1 MNGLAKLRLF
11 IDLKENLNKGL
22 DAANAKI
29 KKVTGDMQ
37 TKLNNFKSKN
47 IEAFDTITSRV
58 PGVGNAVGLL
68 ANPYTL
74 AITAALGFISVGT
87 KATAM
92 ANRWHEQMAEINVTA
107 ELTKKELGGLSDKIL
122 EIGSRNVAPLEEVP
136 KAFNRIISA
145 GLSVNDS
152 LATLEPTLRAAKA
165 GFTDIETVASAA
177 VSVMM
182 SSGENAT
189 KVYDVLF
196 ETVKE
201 GNAEFRDISQYL
213 PKIIPLARNVGFAL
227 DETAG
232 AYASLTGKLSPEKAA
247 TSMEG
252 IMRALSNNDVV
263 KRFEGLGV
271 QIFDTDTQQV
281 RPILNIIKDIDKQM
295 SGLTDKQRMLK
306 FDQLGLDQMG
316 SLGFSTLIQDVTG
329 LEKAINATVNSQ
341 GALEKAYTDSLTPM
355 ESWKIIQNQIKVE
368 MIKFGEL
375 FLPLV
380 SKAGNAI
387 LSIINYFKNLYRES
401 ALFRD
406 VLNFI
411 GNLFEWAFKIAIIPI
426 KVVINYI
433 KLAWGAIIDVG
444 KALNVWFEKITG
456 LKGGF
461 MSLYTYIRPYLL
473 WIKEAAASI
482 GNILYDIATLNF
494 KGVKDKISNFKLPD
508 IGDIK
513 AKIKVETESEPD
525 GSTSGL
531 PGGTST
537 PDGSFIPTASPID
550 NVRSVSS
557 GSQTKNITINIDSFI
572 KGFTPTHQSV
582 NGMSKDELERCMTEM
597 FMRVVRSAET
607 AM

>member
-22 DAANAKI
+22 DAAHRKI
-29 KKVTGDMQ
+29 SKVTGNLQ
-37 TKLNNFKSKN
+37 TKLDNFKSKN
-47 IEAFDTITSRV
+47 IEAFDSITSNV
-58 PGVGNAVGLL
+58 PGAGKALSLL

-74 AITAALGFISVGT
+74 AITAALGFIAVGT

-92 ANRWHEQMAEINVTA
+92 ANQWHTQMAEINVTA
-107 ELTKKELGGLSDKIL
+107 ELTKKELAGLSDKIL

-152 LATLEPTLRAAKA
+152 LETLEPTLRAAKA

-182 SSGENAT
+182 SSGENAA

-263 KRFEGLGV
+263 KRFEGLGI
-271 QIFDTDTQQV
+271 QIFDPDTQKV
-281 RPILNIIKDIDKQM
+281 RPILNIIKDLDKQM

-316 SLGFSTLIQDVTG
+316 SLGFSTLTQDVTG

-380 SKAGNAI
+380 SKAGNAL
-387 LSIINYFKNLYRES
+387 LSVINYFKNLYRES

-406 VLNFI
+406 VLKFI

-426 KVVINYI
+426 KAIINYI

-444 KALNVWFEKITG
+444 SALNVWFEKITG
-456 LKGGF
+456 IKGGF
-461 MSLYTYIRPYLL
+461 MSLYTHIRPYLI

-482 GNILYDIATLNF
+482 GNILYDIVTLNF
-494 KGVKDKISNFKLPD
+494 KGAKDKISNFKLPD

-513 AKIKVETESEPD
+513 AKIKFETETEPD
-525 GSTSGL
+525 GSPSGL
-531 PGGTST
+531 PGGTPTS
-537 PDGSFIPTASPID
+537 DGSLTPTPNPVD

-557 GSQTKNITINIDSFI
+557 GSQTKNVTINIDSFI

-582 NGMSKDELERCMTEM
+582 NGMSKDELERWLTEM

-607 AM
+607 AI